1 MIKELIKKYGKEK
14 INTLTKYPSILTL
27 HKLGEKGRL
36 LDELTTPILDEEM
49 YATEK
54 IDGTNARIIC
64 YGSEFLIG
72 AREFILHHSDDLYF
86 DNAQEIVNGIY
97 TLNVNIP
104 TTDVLTV
111 IYGEF
116 YGGKTSANSK
126 QYGKET
132 NGFRVFDIVVYN
144 DLSILEKDLAEISKW
159 RETETK
165 DGIVYGQNF
174 LTRSEMTTLF
184 PKFEYVPLV
193 DFSLSDFSHKEIL
206 KNLNESIPTTNVALA
221 ETALKKPEG
230 LVLRNA
236 NRSKIVKVRYEDYER
251 TLR

>member
-1 MIKELIKKYGKEK
+1 MIKDLIRKYGKEK

-36 LDELTTPILDEEM
+36 LNELTTNVVNEDM

-64 YGSEFLIG
+64 FDSEYLIG

-97 TLNVNIP
+97 RLGINIP
-104 TTDVLTV
+104 KTDVLTV

-126 QYGKET
+126 QYGRES
-132 NGFRVFDIVVYN
+132 NGFRVFDVAVYE
-144 DLSILEKDLAEISKW
+144 DLSILDKDLAEISRW
-159 RETETK
+159 RETETSS
-165 DGIVYGQNF
+165 GIVYGQNF
-174 LTRSEMTTLF
+174 MSRPEMVNEF
-184 PKFEYVPLV
+184 PDFEYVPLV
-193 DFSLSDFSHKEIL
+193 DFNLSDFSHKEIL
-206 KNLNESIPTTNVALA
+206 KNLNSSIPTTNVALT

-236 NRSKIVKVRYEDYER
+236 DRSKIVKIRFEDYER